1 MERNKVDDEAQKYR
15 CTARRRS
22 APSRRTPGKAPLR
35 LPFGSSSSSSSAY
48 PSTAT
53 MLLDLVQEK
62 TSKAKEM
69 PFFAGESRS
78 FCFYL
83 NLGDYI
89 ATNWNVLI
97 DPSYFFPML
106 SMLKNT

>member
-1 MERNKVDDEAQKYR
+1 
-15 CTARRRS
+15 
-22 APSRRTPGKAPLR
+22 
-35 LPFGSSSSSSSAY
+35 
-48 PSTAT
+48 

-97 DPSYFFPML
+97 ATNWNVLIDSSYFFPML

>member
-1 MERNKVDDEAQKYR
+1 
-15 CTARRRS
+15 
-22 APSRRTPGKAPLR
+22 
-35 LPFGSSSSSSSAY
+35 
-48 PSTAT
+48 

-78 FCFYL
+78 FYSFCFYL

-97 DPSYFFPML
+97 DSSYFFPML

>member
-1 MERNKVDDEAQKYR
+1 
-15 CTARRRS
+15 
-22 APSRRTPGKAPLR
+22 
-35 LPFGSSSSSSSAY
+35 
-48 PSTAT
+48 

-62 TSKAKEM
+62 TSKSKEM
-69 PFFAGESRS
+69 PFFAGEARS

-97 DPSYFFPML
+97 DSSYFFPML